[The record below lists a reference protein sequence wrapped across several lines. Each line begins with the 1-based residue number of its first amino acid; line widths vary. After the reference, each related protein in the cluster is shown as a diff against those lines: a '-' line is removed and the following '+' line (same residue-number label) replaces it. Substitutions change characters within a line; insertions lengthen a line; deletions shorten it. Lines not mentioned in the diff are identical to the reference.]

1 MTTSELLTTLK
12 AYPNTEARAPSSTQG
27 PAMHAW
33 TCYSEGDV
41 CHIQIA
47 TEESVG
53 DTTVNEAFPV
63 VPLRE
68 DWDTVDATEG
78 KDGN

>member
-1 MTTSELLTTLK
+1 MTTETMLATLK
-12 AYPNTEARAPSSTQG
+12 ANPNTEARAVSSTQG
-27 PAMHAW
+27 PPMHAW
-33 TCYSEGDV
+33 TCYREGDV

-63 VPLRE
+63 VPMRG
-68 DWDTVDATEG
+68 DWEVVAL
-78 KDGN
+78 